1 MRGWAL
7 LLILVL
13 FTGGCLNEPKVEKEY
28 VCSDGRVVSSSNLC
42 PRETT
47 SMAFT
52 STTSTP
58 QTTSITSESATSTTT
73 QLEVQPSFQF
83 TSGKGACSTGEDTPL
98 SIEGDTFSFTGSVK
112 TPTPCYIL
120 TASHSLYKSILKVEI
135 SSQAKP
141 GVCVQCLGSVPFEFQ
156 VGGLPEGT
164 YRLEVSYNSKEFL
177 TDKIILISREDGLH
191 FFCGG
196 IAGISCP
203 RDFECVLD
211 EPEASDGGG
220 RCVRSGQAAAESP
233 PSTTSSLSQA
243 SSTTSVASSTTLS
256 KTSTSSTVTASSSS
270 TSLTQTSTTTL
281 SSTTTVTGAG
291 AVIKISAVQFDAE
304 GDDRKAENLNTE
316 WVEVINNG
324 DAPQD
329 LSGWTLSDD
338 SNHTYSFPQGFVL
351 GASDSV
357 KVHTGSGTN
366 STSDLY
372 WGRGSP
378 IWNNDGDTA
387 TLKDEDGRIVDSHTE

>member
-13 FTGGCLNEPKVEKEY
+13 FMGGCLREPAVEKEY
-28 VCSDGRVVSSSNLC
+28 VCADGRVVSSPNLC

-47 SMAFT
+47 SIAFT
-52 STTSTP
+52 STTSITAES
-58 QTTSITSESATSTTT
+58 TSSTTT
-73 QLEVQPSFQF
+73 QPGTQPSFQF
-83 TSGKGACSTGEDTPL
+83 KSGKGACSTGEEETSL
-98 SIEGDTFSFTGSVK
+98 SIEGDTLSFTGSVN
-112 TPTPCYIL
+112 TPSPCYTL
-120 TASHSLYKSILKVEI
+120 TASHSLYKSVLKVEV

-141 GVCVQCLGSVPFEFQ
+141 GVCVQCLGSVPFNFQ
-156 VGGLPEGT
+156 VSGLPEGS
-164 YRLEVSYNSKEFL
+164 YRLEVLYNSKEFL
-177 TDKIILISREDGLH
+177 SDKVILISGEDGLR

-196 IAGISCP
+196 IVGIRCP

-233 PSTTSSLSQA
+233 PSTTSSLEQA

-270 TSLTQTSTTTL
+270 TSLTQTTTTTL
-281 SSTTTVTGAG
+281 SSTTIVTGTG

-304 GDDRKAENLNTE
+304 GDDKVNLNGE
-316 WVEVINNG
+316 WVEVANTG
-324 DAPQD
+324 GAPQD
-329 LSGWTLSDD
+329 FTGWSLSDE
-338 SNHTYSFPQGFVL
+338 SNHTYLFPAGFVL
-351 GASDSV
+351 GAGDSV
-357 KVHTGSGTN
+357 KVHTGSGTD

-372 WGRGSP
+372 WGRGSS

-387 TLKDEDGRIVDSHTE
+387 TLKDEDRRTIDSHTE